1 MTRISPVMIIAS
13 GLAMLS
19 CAVVLMG
26 DFFFGYMPDRERQ
39 LTQVRKRVTDMVAIP
54 TIDML
59 SRGEL
64 ERAAT
69 VLDRLVEQ
77 DADIMSIGIRRNDG
91 RLLLSTT
98 EHRTRWPDDPHVTL
112 AAHHAVVPIRTA
124 DSAWGA
130 LEVSFREPGG
140 GVLGLLDSHPAI
152 ALILTLMLFG
162 TATFA
167 LYMRRVLQ
175 PFDPKS
181 VIPER
186 VRAAFDAMA
195 EGVVII
201 DNQGR
206 IALANERFQRLCG
219 EHTEPLAARPLSG
232 VPWLAATLSD
242 ERTEHPWIRAMREQR
257 EVMGTELSVESM
269 DDQPMLLVVN
279 CAPILD
285 ARRRA
290 RGCMVTFDDVTALHR
305 ANRRLEYTLR
315 QLQDSRREVEH
326 KAADLERLASVDYL
340 TGVLNRRAFSTQAEQ
355 AFSHAR
361 GHRQP
366 FSCMMID
373 IDHFKRINDTWGHA
387 VGDQVIKAV
396 ADTLMK
402 CTRDGDLVGRYGGEE
417 FCVALPSIGL
427 TSATTIGQRIRE
439 TIEQT
444 VAASMPEH
452 VGLAVTTSVGV
463 AVYDLRVESLHALI
477 SAADGA
483 LYEAKE
489 SGRNRVRVASAD
501 QDQTEPEAAS

>member
-1 MTRISPVMIIAS
+1 MARMSPVLIIAS

-26 DFFFGYMPDRERQ
+26 DFFFGFMPDRDSQ
-39 LTQVRKRVTDMVAIP
+39 LVQVRKRVTDLVAIP
-54 TIDML
+54 TIDLL

-64 ERAAT
+64 ERAGEL
-69 VLDRLVEQ
+69 LDQMVRQ
-77 DADIMSIGIRRNDG
+77 DADIHSIGIRRNDG

-98 EHRTRWPDDPHVTL
+98 QHRTLWPADPQATL
-112 AAHHAVVPIRTA
+112 GAHQAIVPIRTA
-124 DSAWGA
+124 DAAWGA
-130 LEVSFREPGG
+130 IEVSFGEPTGG
-140 GVLGLLDSHPAI
+140 LLGLLDGQPAI

-181 VIPER
+181 VIPDR

-195 EGVVII
+195 EGVVIV
-201 DNQGR
+201 DGQGR
-206 IALANERFQRLCG
+206 IALANTRFQRIGGDGDTVL
-219 EHTEPLAARPLSG
+219 EARLLAD
-232 VPWLAATLSD
+232 VPWIAATLRGD
-242 ERTEHPWIRAMREQR
+242 GTEHPWMRAMREQR
-257 EVMGTELSVESM
+257 EVMRTELSVESM
-269 DDQPMLLVVN
+269 DDQPLLLVVN

-285 ARRRA
+285 GRRRA

-326 KAADLERLASVDYL
+326 KAADLERLANVDYL
-340 TGVLNRRAFSTQAEQ
+340 TGVLNRRAFSNQAEQ
-355 AFSHAR
+355 AFTSANE
-361 GHRQP
+361 HRRP

-373 IDHFKRINDTWGHA
+373 IDHFKRINDTFGHA
-387 VGDQVIKAV
+387 VGDRVIKAV
-396 ADTLMK
+396 ADTLMH

-417 FCVALPSIGL
+417 FCVALPSTGL
-427 TSATTIGQRIRE
+427 TAATTIAQRIRE

-444 VAASMPEH
+444 VAPSMPEH
-452 VGLAVTTSVGV
+452 EGLKVTTSVGV
-463 AVYDLRVESLHALI
+463 AVFDRRYESLHALI

-489 SGRNRVRVASAD
+489 SGRNRVRVADSD
-501 QDQTEPEAAS
+501 QERAEAETSG